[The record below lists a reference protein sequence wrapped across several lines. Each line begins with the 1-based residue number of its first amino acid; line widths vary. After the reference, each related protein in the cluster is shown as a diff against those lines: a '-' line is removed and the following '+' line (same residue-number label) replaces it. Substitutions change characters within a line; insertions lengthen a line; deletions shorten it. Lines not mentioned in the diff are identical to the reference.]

1 MTESVYHPTLEEVL
15 DGAVATIRD
24 VLIPNLTDT
33 WARASAVQLTGLLTY
48 ARCFSTDLGLA
59 EHVTEI
65 GSAIGSLLA
74 RYPELREPFASR
86 HPGLYNEA
94 GAVDTLQLASDMLV
108 YAIRNQNSA
117 SEAIHGEL
125 RPLLVRQLGVESQR
139 TSAMLMTFSGAMANV
154 ER

>member
-24 VLIPNLTDT
+24 ILIPNLTDA

-48 ARCFSTDLGLA
+48 ASRLPTELVFTGRLM
-59 EHVTEI
+59 EI
-65 GSAIGSLLA
+65 GGAIESLLA
-74 RYPELREPFASR
+74 SYLELHEPFAGR
-86 HPGLYNEA
+86 HPGPHTEA

-108 YAIRNQNSA
+108 YAIRNQNPA
-117 SEAIHGEL
+117 SEAIRGEL
-125 RPLLVRQLGVESQR
+125 RPLLVRQLVEDSQR
-139 TSAMLMTFSGAMANV
+139 TSAMLMTFSGATANV

>member
-33 WARASAVQLTGLLTY
+33 WARTSAVQLTGLLTY
-48 ARCFSTDLGLA
+48 ARCFSTDLGFA

-65 GSAIGSLLA
+65 GSAIESLLV
-74 RYPELREPFASR
+74 RYPELGETFASR
-86 HPGLYNEA
+86 HPGPYNEV
-94 GAVDTLQLASDMLV
+94 GAVNTLQIASDMLA
-108 YAIRNQNSA
+108 YAIHNQNPA

-125 RPLLVRQLGVESQR
+125 RPILVRQLGVESQR
-139 TSAMLMTFSGAMANV
+139 TSEMLMTFSGAIANV